1 MSPVPSRC
9 WHGGR
14 GPELCQLLGQ
24 GGDFAKSPARVGS
37 SSRYQKA
44 AHKHPASCSPGVP
57 GKDRKGHL
65 DARCGLGPS
74 TRGCCS
80 EGAFGKYQRATSR
93 LPAFSD
99 LHLREIFIFAS
110 ISGRRHREAVVA
122 LSSLTPCSAALA
134 GADVAPKTLDTNVWV
149 RSLGS
154 KVCQGSRQVWAAAQ
168 PQCREL
174 PSHPLRGRG
183 WSGAAARA
191 WHSLGHAANAQLLG
205 MPRSGEG
212 LRVSLKKRLPKYEAH
227 PGWGRFSRGQAAV
240 PGLPPPARR
249 ASPRDRSPPQHGGV
263 RDQERRGEEGLP
275 QTSLSASC
283 LALAFRRADAGPFGD
298 LLGRVQGTPLPFP
311 FLLPLPLSLP
321 GLQPHRD
328 EQSGLEETSNG
339 PSPPVPTSTFLPLCQ
354 FLSHIPP
361 SPQAPTAISFPL
373 PQLPGPS
380 PSHCPSS
387 AARSKPARKKP
398 GVAPLSIPRVFISE
412 GPRGARLPRSEAEPG
427 EAARVVP

>member
-1 MSPVPSRC
+1 MP
-9 WHGGR
+9 
-14 GPELCQLLGQ
+14 
-24 GGDFAKSPARVGS
+24 
-37 SSRYQKA
+37 KA
-44 AHKHPASCSPGVP
+44 L
-57 GKDRKGHL
+57 R
-65 DARCGLGPS
+65 GLGLPLG
-74 TRGCCS
+74 TRKPLTNILPPAPLECRGRT
-80 EGAFGKYQRATSR
+80 ERATSMPDVAWDLR
-93 LPAFSD
+93 REDAAQREPLGSTKEPPPACQHFLIYISVRCSS
-99 LHLREIFIFAS
+99 LHPSR
-110 ISGRRHREAVVA
+110 GRRHREAVVA

-249 ASPRDRSPPQHGGV
+249 ASPWDRSPPQHGGV

-328 EQSGLEETSNG
+328 EQSSTEETSNG

-398 GVAPLSIPRVFISE
+398 GVVPLSIPRVFIPE

>member
-1 MSPVPSRC
+1 M
-9 WHGGR
+9 
-14 GPELCQLLGQ
+14 
-24 GGDFAKSPARVGS
+24 
-37 SSRYQKA
+37 
-44 AHKHPASCSPGVP
+44 
-57 GKDRKGHL
+57 
-65 DARCGLGPS
+65 
-74 TRGCCS
+74 
-80 EGAFGKYQRATSR
+80 
-93 LPAFSD
+93 
-99 LHLREIFIFAS
+99 
-110 ISGRRHREAVVA
+110 VA

-168 PQCREL
+168 PQRREL

-205 MPRSGEG
+205 MPWSGEG

-263 RDQERRGEEGLP
+263 RDQERRGGSPPNLHLSLLPCPGLQESRRWP
-275 QTSLSASC
+275 LRGSAWKSPGNSLSFS
-283 LALAFRRADAGPFGD
+283 LSPSPFS
-298 LLGRVQGTPLPFP
+298 FP
-311 FLLPLPLSLP
+311 FPLSLP
-321 GLQPHRD
+321 GVQPHRD
-328 EQSGLEETSNG
+328 EQSSTEETSNG

-398 GVAPLSIPRVFISE
+398 GVAPLSIPGVFISE
-412 GPRGARLPRSEAEPG
+412 GPRGARPPRSEAEPG